1 MNETLKELRRAAEL
15 VLSGSVKEHTGDL
28 KNVLKKT
35 TKATKVARGSGSQ
48 FSKDVEGEEAA
59 DDHQEEDLSHSKKS
73 KKKDNSD

>member
-15 VLSGSVKEHTGDL
+15 DLSGSVKQNTGDL

-48 FSKDVEGEEAA
+48 FSKDVEGEEPA
-59 DDHQEEDLSHSKKS
+59 DD
-73 KKKDNSD
+73 N